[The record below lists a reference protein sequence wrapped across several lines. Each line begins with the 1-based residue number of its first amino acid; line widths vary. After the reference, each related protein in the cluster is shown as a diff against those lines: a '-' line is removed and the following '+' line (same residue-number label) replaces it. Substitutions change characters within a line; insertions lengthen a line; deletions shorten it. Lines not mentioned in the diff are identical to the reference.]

1 MKKFEFHLE
10 KLLTYKDQT
19 LDSELMTLAVLNSH
33 LSDHQQRLFLLQEQ
47 REQYRLEFESEIL
60 NRTTPASC
68 RLYAFYDEYIKEQI
82 QQTEND
88 IRNTSLQIDKQVALI
103 KKLKIETKSLEILKA
118 AKLDEYKK
126 EGLKMAERQL
136 DEFVSTARL
145 LKDIV

>member
-1 MKKFEFHLE
+1 MKKFEFNLE

-33 LSDHQQRLFLLQEQ
+33 LSEHQEKLYALQKEQEQ
-47 REQYRLEFESEIL
+47 CRSEFESEIL
-60 NRTTPASC
+60 NQTTPASC

-82 QQTEND
+82 KQTENE
-88 IRNTSLQIDKQVALI
+88 IKKVSVQIEKQVALI

-118 AKLDEYKK
+118 VKLDEYKK
-126 EGLKMAERQL
+126 EGLKTAERQM

-145 LKDIV
+145 LREIV

>member
-1 MKKFEFHLE
+1 LE